1 MIEKPVTDF
10 LDELSSR
17 SPTPGGGSAAALSGA
32 MGASLVCMV
41 CNLTLGKEK
50 YKDVEADVRRLLAQ
64 GESLRDAL
72 LAQLEGDIKVY
83 GQVSAAYRLP
93 KGTPAE
99 KAVRSQAIQAA
110 LKEATMVPLE
120 IARLCG
126 KVMDLCLPAT
136 QKGNVAAVSDAG
148 VGVAVAEAGLRSAAL
163 NVKINLGMIKDED
176 FVKEKQRLLDN
187 YLEGKAAFKDDVL
200 RQVEEKL

>member
-10 LDELSSR
+10 LNELSSR
-17 SPTPGGGSAAALSGA
+17 SSTPGGGSAAALSGA

-50 YKDVEADVRRLLAQ
+50 YKDVEADVRRLLEQ

-93 KGTPAE
+93 KGTPEE
-99 KAVRSQAIQAA
+99 KAARSQAIQVA

-126 KVMDLCLPAT
+126 EVMALCLPAT

-148 VGVAVAEAGLRSAAL
+148 VGVAVAEAGQRSAAL

-176 FVKEKQRLLDN
+176 FVKEKQQLLDN
-187 YLEGKAAFKDDVL
+187 YLKGKAAFKDDVL